1 MNTGAKATGIIMFY
15 GEIVDII
22 YDARWLLAAITLCV
36 AADFWYGWSESRKRY
51 ARAKAK
57 GDKVVM
63 SQYRWRPSRAW
74 RRTFNKLS
82 DYLMWVILG
91 TVIGYALLH
100 PLGLDHTLG
109 GVTAAAVAILCEA
122 NSFCSHFFYL
132 HGVRIERKTVGGF
145 VKAFIVAFA
154 KRKDADIGEA
164 LEDALEATPDPSKDE
179 AVKPHNRKTS

>member
-1 MNTGAKATGIIMFY
+1 MESCTSMSTGTKATGIMMFY

-22 YDARWLLAAITLCV
+22 YEARWLLAAITLCV
-36 AADFWYGWSESRKRY
+36 MADFWYGWSESRKRY
-51 ARAKAK
+51 AHAKAN

-91 TVIGYALLH
+91 TVIGYALLR
-100 PLGLDHTLG
+100 PLGFDYTLG
-109 GVTAAAVAILCEA
+109 GVAASAVAILCEA

-132 HGVRIERKTVGGF
+132 HGVRIEEKSIKGF
-145 VKAFIVAFA
+145 LKAFVVAFA
-154 KRKDADIGEA
+154 KRKNTDVGEA
-164 LEDALEATPDPSKDE
+164 LEDALGDPDGKE
-179 AVKPHNRKTS
+179 VKR